1 MERPASSRG
10 APNAAGVRSVPPRH
24 PRGAPHRIY
33 HDAPPD
39 DRGFRPWGR
48 TALRG
53 LKALTAILVYLSPGA
68 CCAALGALL
77 GAHGSTMMK
86 IVALPSVVSVE
97 VASFPTSHRAEMC
110 RLCRYERDLHAREA
124 LAVELVMCPR
134 GFLDTC

>member
-1 MERPASSRG
+1 VERPASSRG

-97 VASFPTSHRAEMC
+97 VAF
-110 RLCRYERDLHAREA
+110 DLY
-124 LAVELVMCPR
+124 
-134 GFLDTC
+134 